1 MKRIIHFVIVAVM
14 LVLVATSCSKNIY
27 PGDPYRGASAN
38 KFQYKQTRIKA
49 KAYRPYKSLN
59 GQPFKSNMTKMQ
71 RGKSNL
77 R

>member
-14 LVLVATSCSKNIY
+14 LVLVASSCSKSIY

-71 RGKSNL
+71 KGNSRLK
-77 R
+77 